1 MKDMLPKGLSSFLKN
16 PDMQKLACVVVAI
29 LIAVVILIYFN
40 VIEGMVSDLADSVGA
55 ESEKKDKNNNLMI
68 DAKELVKKIT
78 GMAS

>member
-1 MKDMLPKGLSSFLKN
+1 MLPKGLSSFLKN
-16 PDMQKLACVVVAI
+16 PDMPKLACVVVAI
-29 LIAVVILIYFN
+29 LIAVVILRYFN

-78 GMAS
+78 GRAS